1 MKQLL
6 LLVLLMITLS
16 VNCQEVNNE
25 IKVTSRD
32 IGIASNSKDVQS
44 ASINGQTY
52 YYVVIKERPNLA
64 IIVAKKDV
72 YKKYKE
78 VVLPETFTSNDGVVL
93 TIAGIGNKAFQ
104 KCKQIK
110 KVHLPG
116 TVKIIGN
123 EAFSNTDVDDLSLK
137 EGLVKIGTNAFFNND
152 LKDIHIPDGV
162 EEIGETAFYCY
173 KSTIFQRSGSGTL
186 YIPNSV
192 HTIGDKAFAMTR
204 NAYGAWFNSKREII
218 CLPDYVNLDNC
229 KDMGISREPVEKYLN
244 KK

>member
-72 YKKYKE
+72 YKKYKT
-78 VVLPETFTSNDGVVL
+78 VVSKISTSARWEKKSSLP
-93 TIAGIGNKAFQ
+93 
-104 KCKQIK
+104 KC
-110 KVHLPG
+110 
-116 TVKIIGN
+116 
-123 EAFSNTDVDDLSLK
+123 
-137 EGLVKIGTNAFFNND
+137 
-152 LKDIHIPDGV
+152 
-162 EEIGETAFYCY
+162 
-173 KSTIFQRSGSGTL
+173 
-186 YIPNSV
+186 
-192 HTIGDKAFAMTR
+192 
-204 NAYGAWFNSKREII
+204 
-218 CLPDYVNLDNC
+218 
-229 KDMGISREPVEKYLN
+229 
-244 KK
+244 